1 MSKSRYSKLMQDL
14 LQNMFE
20 GFVLDENKKL
30 KIVNEAAAQHTA
42 DVIHK
47 IVLEKSRELWESFES
62 AEASLRSA
70 AAEINFEELNADVSN
85 MGRQSAGEVSIE
97 DLTNMEGAQTME
109 STQSLKK
116 VLGTDDFDL
125 SSIFESLDHLDSDDA
140 DGDSGD
146 RHLTDEGEGMM
157 MDAEDDE
164 ELDGDEEFTKLQV
177 GGDDAEMGGEA
188 GEGDMEPDEYG
199 DENGDD
205 LGMDDADELEIEP
218 ENGEMDDEMG
228 MEPELGGDELDGEPM
243 GDEEALDFDF
253 DSLGDLG
260 DEEDEMEEMMGGQM
274 RMESE
279 GEDDDKDD
287 DDDDDDKDD
296 DDKDD
301 DDDKPAFLK
310 DKD

>member
-109 STQSLKK
+109 STESLKK

-125 SSIFESLDHLDSDDA
+125 SSIFESLDNLDSDDP
-140 DGDSGD
+140 DGDGGD
-146 RHLTDEGEGMM
+146 RHLTDEGEGMPM
-157 MDAEDDE
+157 MDAGDEDE

-177 GGDDAEMGGEA
+177 GGDDAEMGGDDL
-188 GEGDMEPDEYG
+188 EGDMEPDEYG
-199 DENGDD
+199 DENGDEM
-205 LGMDDADELEIEP
+205 GMDDADELEIEP
-218 ENGEMDDEMG
+218 ENGEMDDELG
-228 MEPELGGDELDGEPM
+228 MGDELDGEPM

-279 GEDDDKDD
+279 GDDDDEKDD
-287 DDDDDDKDD
+287 DDDDDEKDD
-296 DDKDD
+296 EKDD